1 MVLRKSGLAAAVILA
16 CSPAAFAGDLQI
28 NGFMNVTAGTLS
40 TTDIDLDGYDDGVS
54 FDVGT
59 LVGLQMSKQIN
70 DTTSATA
77 QLISRGSEDFNTEAA
92 WAYMTYAASDNTDI
106 RMGRL
111 RTPFFYYSDFLEVG
125 YAYNW
130 VRPPSIVYRL
140 DAFSSINGVDMTHRF
155 SSSSMDGSVQVY
167 VGRGSQDYTT
177 GDSTYFFELRRAMGV
192 VLNLSMG
199 DFGTRLSYHQA
210 DLTSDV
216 APDPAGR
223 PLDQLAA
230 GAAGIDALTG
240 SNIAGDFIAD
250 EDKSTFLQASVSY
263 DNGSTALIAEWTA
276 LNHDTA
282 MLNDDTAYLVSAA
295 QRFGDVT
302 VHLTYTATEDDLES
316 GVIGT
321 LQENVEAKES
331 SVILGMRYD
340 YDSGTAFKV
349 DIQHHDEEL
358 VYGAEGESG
367 LLYNVGMSLVF

>member
-1 MVLRKSGLAAAVILA
+1 
-16 CSPAAFAGDLQI
+16 
-28 NGFMNVTAGTLS
+28 
-40 TTDIDLDGYDDGVS
+40 
-54 FDVGT
+54 
-59 LVGLQMSKQIN
+59 
-70 DTTSATA
+70 
-77 QLISRGSEDFNTEAA
+77 
-92 WAYMTYAASDNTDI
+92 
-106 RMGRL
+106 
-111 RTPFFYYSDFLEVG
+111 VG

-130 VRPPSIVYRL
+130 VRPPSLVYRL

-240 SNIAGDFIAD
+240 SDIAGDFIAD

-358 VYGAEGESG
+358 VSGAEGESG